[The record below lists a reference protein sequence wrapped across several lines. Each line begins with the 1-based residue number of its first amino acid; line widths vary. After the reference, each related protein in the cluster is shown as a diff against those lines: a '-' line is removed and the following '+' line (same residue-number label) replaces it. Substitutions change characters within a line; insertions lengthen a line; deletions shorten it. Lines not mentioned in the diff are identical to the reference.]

1 MDSSKDNNR
10 ISTKFMSFNI
20 MIQNIWFKQ
29 FDCNLKYHHFSDGN
43 ERKGGFMSRC
53 RMVYCLGGESLNDV
67 KKSERYKAPEI
78 QLFDPTGEND
88 DYVAPAPG
96 PAPARP
102 QPPKSLRTNNGKR
115 RRLNPPEDEPGPSGI
130 PVPAPQPS
138 RASGRT
144 RKKPSR
150 LVEEWFTLSDLI
162 DLKPVYQWIV
172 PYLPV

>member
-1 MDSSKDNNR
+1 
-10 ISTKFMSFNI
+10 
-20 MIQNIWFKQ
+20 
-29 FDCNLKYHHFSDGN
+29 
-43 ERKGGFMSRC
+43 MSRC

-150 LVEEWFTLSDLI
+150 LVEE
-162 DLKPVYQWIV
+162 
-172 PYLPV
+172 